1 MQHQL
6 YNFISDFTMPPKPG
20 KTVTDKRSQYLG
32 HSKDLLDDDLP
43 TFRAAMRYGMLLKE
57 QASSKEMELDV
68 QDMSKAI
75 YRKIVSLYYKANAQ
89 LTPASAIE

>member
-1 MQHQL
+1 MCFML

-20 KTVTDKRSQYLG
+20 KTRLAVTDKRSQYLG

-68 QDMSKAI
+68 QDMSRTSPRPSTERLFHCITKQML
-75 YRKIVSLYYKANAQ
+75 S
-89 LTPASAIE
+89 